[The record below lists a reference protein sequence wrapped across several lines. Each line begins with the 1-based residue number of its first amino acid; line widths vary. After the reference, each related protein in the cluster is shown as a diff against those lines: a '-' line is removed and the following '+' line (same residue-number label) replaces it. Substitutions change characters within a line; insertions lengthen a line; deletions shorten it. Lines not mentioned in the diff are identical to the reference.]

1 MDASRQRVR
10 VYSSL
15 PVSLPQLVL
24 EAKERVPGGSDMVFT
39 CNNCG
44 SPLPVDDARI
54 PKIAFRLRCG
64 KCQNLIRIDPQ
75 KEGLGTA
82 SATASTP
89 TAVPPPRPA
98 ANSAA
103 RIAVAQ
109 TVVTSP
115 PPPRPPKPA
124 IPQEK
129 PVQVA
134 ATKTQ
139 VAPPKPVPTAPTRE
153 PIVPPIKPPQITAAT
168 LPVAP
173 SVAVTAPPPEP
184 VVPQEI
190 SAPPAEVKEEIPVP
204 PVAPAARQRD
214 GGAAV
219 ATTASAT
226 PSATVAVA
234 EPEAAPVSAPV
245 PSQYLQKIEL
255 FSQLTREECMMVDS
269 RLKPREFAP
278 QQAIVKEGGPGD
290 SLFIIQEGSVEIH
303 KKDPNTGINFLL
315 TELKRGACFGE
326 MALLTGKPRGATVV
340 AIEPTTCGV
349 LDVNTFN
356 ALLLAQPKIGIA
368 LSRVLAERLEEA
380 NQQSGIEYIQLN
392 KLQFDARV
400 LSLLPLQVIQEHKV
414 LPVGYS
420 NNRLSLA
427 MVNPNNLIALDDVR
441 RLIKGVMIEPVVTSE
456 DDFRRFMTTK
466 YVELFKEEEKKAQI
480 KEQAAQSGAKSLA
493 AAGDTAESVLESLQ
507 TEALKSLEVDESQQT
522 TESVTDLSRSAEDAP
537 IIRLANNV
545 LALAIKKGASDIHIE
560 PQEKDVSVRLRID
573 GALQQVQVL
582 PKKIQMGLI
591 SRLKILSKLDIAEK
605 RLPQDGRISV
615 RMEERPIDFRV
626 STIPS
631 KWGEK
636 ICMRILDKSNTLLGL
651 DKMILHPDALQQVR
665 DMIAQPYG
673 IIYVTGPT
681 GSGKTTTLYSAL
693 AELNDPDVNISTAE
707 DPIEYDLARVNQV
720 QAHKEIGLDFAR
732 ILRAFL
738 RQDPDIILV
747 GETRDKETAHIAV
760 EAALTGHLVF
770 TTLHT
775 NDAAGAFVRLN
786 EMGVEQFLMSSSTVG
801 VVAQRLTRRLCQKC
815 KEPYTPDEISMKYM
829 GLAYDHS
836 AIFYKNKGC
845 EKCSMTGFKGRVGV
859 YEVLRMNSELRKLI
873 AQGGKTEE
881 ITEVAVR
888 HGMKTLKDYSVWLL
902 NNGWTTMEEVL
913 QVVAVQE

>member
-1 MDASRQRVR
+1 M
-10 VYSSL
+10 
-15 PVSLPQLVL
+15 
-24 EAKERVPGGSDMVFT
+24 
-39 CNNCG
+39 
-44 SPLPVDDARI
+44 
-54 PKIAFRLRCG
+54 
-64 KCQNLIRIDPQ
+64 
-75 KEGLGTA
+75 
-82 SATASTP
+82 
-89 TAVPPPRPA
+89 
-98 ANSAA
+98 
-103 RIAVAQ
+103 
-109 TVVTSP
+109 
-115 PPPRPPKPA
+115 
-124 IPQEK
+124 
-129 PVQVA
+129 
-134 ATKTQ
+134 
-139 VAPPKPVPTAPTRE
+139 
-153 PIVPPIKPPQITAAT
+153 
-168 LPVAP
+168 
-173 SVAVTAPPPEP
+173 
-184 VVPQEI
+184 
-190 SAPPAEVKEEIPVP
+190 SAPAH
-204 PVAPAARQRD
+204 
-214 GGAAV
+214 
-219 ATTASAT
+219 
-226 PSATVAVA
+226 
-234 EPEAAPVSAPV
+234 
-245 PSQYLQKIEL
+245 YLQKIEL
-255 FSQLTREECMMVDS
+255 FSQLTREECRMVDS

-278 QQAIVKEGGPGD
+278 QQVIVKEGGPGD
-290 SLFIIQEGSVEIH
+290 SMFFIREGSVEIH
-303 KKDPNTGINFLL
+303 KKDPNTNIDFLL
-315 TELKRGACFGE
+315 TELKAGACFGE

-340 AIEPTTCGV
+340 AVETTTCGV
-349 LDVNTFN
+349 LDMAAFN
-356 ALLLAQPKIGIA
+356 DLLLTHPKIGTA

-400 LSLLPLQVIQEHKV
+400 LSLLPQQVILQHKV

-420 NNRLSLA
+420 NNRLTLA
-427 MVNPNNLIALDDVR
+427 MVNPNNLVALDDVR
-441 RLIKGVMIEPVVTSE
+441 RVIKGVMIEPVVTSE
-456 DDFRRFMTTK
+456 DDFKRFMSTK
-466 YVELFKEEEKKAQI
+466 YVELFKEEEKRAQVR
-480 KEQAAQSGAKSLA
+480 EQAQGMASGKALA
-493 AAGDTAESVLESLQ
+493 AAGETAESVLESLQ

-560 PQEKDVSVRLRID
+560 PQEKELAVRFRID

-615 RMEERPIDFRV
+615 RMEDRPIDFRV

-651 DKMILHPDALQQVR
+651 DKLILHPDALQQVR

-681 GSGKTTTLYSAL
+681 GSGKTTSLYSAL

-707 DPIEYDLARVNQV
+707 DPIEYDLPRVNQV
-720 QAHKEIGLDFAR
+720 QAHKDIGLDFAR

-775 NDAAGAFVRLN
+775 NDAPGAFVRLN
-786 EMGVEQFLMSSSTVG
+786 EMGVEPFLMSSSTIG
-801 VVAQRLTRRLCQKC
+801 IMAQRLTRRLCQNC

-829 GLAYDHS
+829 GLTYDP
-836 AIFYKNKGC
+836 AAVFYKNKGC

-859 YEVLRMNSELRKLI
+859 YEVLRMNSELRKLV

-881 ITEVAVR
+881 ITDAAVR
-888 HGMKTLKDYSVWLL
+888 NGMRTLKDYSVWLL
-902 NNGWTTMEEVL
+902 KNGWTTMEEVL

>member
-1 MDASRQRVR
+1 
-10 VYSSL
+10 
-15 PVSLPQLVL
+15 
-24 EAKERVPGGSDMVFT
+24 
-39 CNNCG
+39 
-44 SPLPVDDARI
+44 
-54 PKIAFRLRCG
+54 
-64 KCQNLIRIDPQ
+64 
-75 KEGLGTA
+75 
-82 SATASTP
+82 
-89 TAVPPPRPA
+89 
-98 ANSAA
+98 
-103 RIAVAQ
+103 
-109 TVVTSP
+109 
-115 PPPRPPKPA
+115 
-124 IPQEK
+124 
-129 PVQVA
+129 
-134 ATKTQ
+134 
-139 VAPPKPVPTAPTRE
+139 
-153 PIVPPIKPPQITAAT
+153 
-168 LPVAP
+168 
-173 SVAVTAPPPEP
+173 
-184 VVPQEI
+184 
-190 SAPPAEVKEEIPVP
+190 
-204 PVAPAARQRD
+204 
-214 GGAAV
+214 
-219 ATTASAT
+219 
-226 PSATVAVA
+226 
-234 EPEAAPVSAPV
+234 
-245 PSQYLQKIEL
+245 
-255 FSQLTREECMMVDS
+255 
-269 RLKPREFAP
+269 
-278 QQAIVKEGGPGD
+278 
-290 SLFIIQEGSVEIH
+290 
-303 KKDPNTGINFLL
+303 
-315 TELKRGACFGE
+315 
-326 MALLTGKPRGATVV
+326 
-340 AIEPTTCGV
+340 
-349 LDVNTFN
+349 
-356 ALLLAQPKIGIA
+356 
-368 LSRVLAERLEEA
+368 
-380 NQQSGIEYIQLN
+380 
-392 KLQFDARV
+392 
-400 LSLLPLQVIQEHKV
+400 
-414 LPVGYS
+414 
-420 NNRLSLA
+420 
-427 MVNPNNLIALDDVR
+427 
-441 RLIKGVMIEPVVTSE
+441 
-456 DDFRRFMTTK
+456 MTTK

-480 KEQAAQSGAKSLA
+480 KEQSAQSSAKALA

-560 PQEKDVSVRLRID
+560 PQEKDVSVRFRID

-615 RMEERPIDFRV
+615 RMEDRPIDFRV

-651 DKMILHPDALQQVR
+651 DKLILHPDALQGVR

-720 QAHKEIGLDFAR
+720 QAHKDIGLDFAR

-801 VVAQRLTRRLCQKC
+801 VVAQRLTRRLCQNC

-829 GLAYDHS
+829 GLAHDP
-836 AIFYKNKGC
+836 ATIFYKNKGC
-845 EKCSMTGFKGRVGV
+845 EKCSSTGFKGRVGV

-902 NNGWTTMEEVL
+902 KNGWTTMEEVL